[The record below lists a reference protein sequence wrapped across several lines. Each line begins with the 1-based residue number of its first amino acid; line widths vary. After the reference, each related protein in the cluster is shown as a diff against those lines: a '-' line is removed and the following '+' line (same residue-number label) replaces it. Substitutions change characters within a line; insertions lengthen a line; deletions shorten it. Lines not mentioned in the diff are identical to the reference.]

1 MNSYGSSYAAPIDS
15 AERDRVSCCALQPT
29 HNAAAA
35 PGLACFCPPSTPF
48 FADRTGTFD
57 EFPLSLPMAAGLP
70 SFVRIGRRLLSM
82 LRLGRARVAHFV
94 LRDLG
99 SRKSQISCRIATIS
113 VPIATCS
120 GSSALPTRLD
130 RPSEFHGHRAL
141 FTDLAPAR
149 RGVISVFHVACS
161 ARPCGP
167 APTAA
172 AARNFNTEF
181 SPATFSGQPRSC
193 RLVGRSES
201 QFGSDRISRRLLF

>member
-48 FADRTGTFD
+48 LRTGQAHSTDFHSRY
-57 EFPLSLPMAAGLP
+57 P
-70 SFVRIGRRLLSM
+70 GRLDCRVSRASGYVYCPCSGSASRQRHLVLL
-82 LRLGRARVAHFV
+82 
-94 LRDLG
+94 DLG
-99 SRKSQISCRIATIS
+99 SRNSQISCRIAIIS

-120 GSSALPTRLD
+120 GSSALLTRLD

-141 FTDLAPAR
+141 FTNLAPAR

-161 ARPCGP
+161 AGPCGP
-167 APTAA
+167 APPAATA
-172 AARNFNTEF
+172 RDFNTEF
-181 SPATFSGQPRSC
+181 SRATFRDNRDLADS
-193 RLVGRSES
+193 
-201 QFGSDRISRRLLF
+201 